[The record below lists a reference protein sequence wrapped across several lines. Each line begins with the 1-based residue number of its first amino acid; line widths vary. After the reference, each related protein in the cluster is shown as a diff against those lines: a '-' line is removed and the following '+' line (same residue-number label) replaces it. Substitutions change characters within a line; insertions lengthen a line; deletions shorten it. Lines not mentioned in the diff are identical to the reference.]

1 MWARDRQ
8 AGARIPARASHARDQ
23 TPDVSGAEVGVDVA
37 TVEQAEVG
45 VVDDVGADD
54 RAVAV
59 AAVILDDDRRDPR
72 SVVRVGVGTA
82 EVVWRKA
89 LVGGPAEVRT
99 LGAAARQ
106 VVDLLP
112 GALSD
117 VADREVA
124 VRRVE

>member
-54 RAVAV
+54 RAVALGGMV
-59 AAVILDDDRRDPR
+59 VHLDWEDRSAVVGIRVRATAHFEAGVPLTRR
-72 SVVRVGVGTA
+72 
-82 EVVWRKA
+82 
-89 LVGGPAEVRT
+89 PAEVGA
-99 LGAAARQ
+99 LGALARD

-112 GALSD
+112 GVLPD

-124 VRRVE
+124 